1 MMENVVLIK
10 SMLRCFELISELEVN
25 FFKSSFGGVG
35 VEREVWLDFAGRLNC
50 RLMSIPFV
58 YLGLPVGANPRK
70 ESTWQSIIK
79 KLEKKLSCWK
89 HKLLSFDGR
98 ICFTKSCYS
107 PFLFSIYLS
116 LSYLWL
122 LRKKLKKIQSEFLW
136 GVGRRGK
143 KYIGLVGK
151 KCAIL

>member
-35 VEREVWLDFAGRLNC
+35 VEREVRLDFAGRLNC

-70 ESTWQSIIK
+70 EST
-79 KLEKKLSCWK
+79 
-89 HKLLSFDGR
+89 
-98 ICFTKSCYS
+98 
-107 PFLFSIYLS
+107 
-116 LSYLWL
+116 
-122 LRKKLKKIQSEFLW
+122 
-136 GVGRRGK
+136 
-143 KYIGLVGK
+143 
-151 KCAIL
+151 